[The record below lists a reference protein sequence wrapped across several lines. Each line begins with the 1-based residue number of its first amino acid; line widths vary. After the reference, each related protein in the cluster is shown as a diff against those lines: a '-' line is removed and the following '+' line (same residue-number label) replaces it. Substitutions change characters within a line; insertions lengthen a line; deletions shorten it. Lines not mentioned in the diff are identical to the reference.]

1 MRKKYLL
8 DTNVL
13 LRHILNDHPILAS
26 QASTYFQQAE
36 KDKAVIYITDLS
48 LAELIW
54 VLKSVYHQPINK
66 IYDLLIKL
74 LSHKN
79 IQINNK
85 NLIINALLLTK
96 KNNIAFID
104 AVNLLSA
111 KQQKILFITFDKKL
125 SKLEKP
131 L

>member
-1 MRKKYLL
+1 MKKKYLL

-13 LRHILNDHPILAS
+13 LRHILNDHPRLSS

-36 KDKAVIYITDLS
+36 KDKVIINITDLS

-54 VLKSVYHQPINK
+54 VLKSVYHQPVNK
-66 IYDLLIKL
+66 IYDLIIQL

-79 IQINNK
+79 IQVDNK
-85 NLIINALLLTK
+85 DLIINALLFAK

-111 KQQKILFITFDKKL
+111 KQQKIPLITFDKKL
-125 SKLEKP
+125 SRL
-131 L
+131 